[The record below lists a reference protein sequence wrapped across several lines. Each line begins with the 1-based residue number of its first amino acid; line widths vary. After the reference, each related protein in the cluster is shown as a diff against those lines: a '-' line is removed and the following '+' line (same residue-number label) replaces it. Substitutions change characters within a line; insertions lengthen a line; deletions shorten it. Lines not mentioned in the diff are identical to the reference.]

1 MRESVKRIA
10 MGVGLG
16 GLLASAASA
25 AITLPSA
32 VGGLADVE
40 EWAGVILAA
49 LAAMWG
55 IRKLVK
61 LTNRS

>member
-1 MRESVKRIA
+1 MKKAALVFSGI
-10 MGVGLG
+10 LF
-16 GLLASAASA
+16 AASA
-25 AITLPSA
+25 NAAVTLPTA

-40 EWAGVILAA
+40 TWAGTILAA